1 MDIFKLLGL
10 TKGPA
15 LIVALAIIIATL
27 RSPLV
32 RRIGLRNAVR
42 RPREAVLV
50 MLGCVLGTALI
61 VGSGS
66 VSDSY
71 TGSIRERAFERLGP
85 IDAKIGY
92 ETQANWADATSR
104 LNATAVDGVKAS
116 AAAAVLEV
124 PITSNSSNTPAPR
137 ARLIEVDYRRA
148 GELTKAAG
156 IEAGTGPTKGTA
168 WVGELMADRLNLKV
182 GSILTIHT
190 RVPNQQLL
198 VTKVVDS
205 SLVTF
210 VDGVVNA
217 GDNLLVT
224 PGTIGILQ
232 KQEPDV
238 LIPTFF
244 TLVEG
249 ANSSADKEQSS
260 ADVDE
265 LRDTLTAI
273 VAPFNG
279 SVSMV
284 RAENLAAAEQLGK
297 ASAQFLVTISA
308 FGIIAGLMLLVN
320 VLLML
325 AEERLAELGTMRA
338 VGMAREPLIAAFTL
352 EGASY
357 ALVGSLLGGFAG
369 FGLGRFMVSFAARA
383 TTARAGV
390 SKGLNVHF
398 FAERDTL
405 LTGVAAG
412 FFLAAVVVIGTSYRV
427 SRLEVIRAIRGLPP
441 PPRKYRSAGAPLLAT
456 FAVLGQLVGV
466 FGYFAELS
474 FPCLLGPV
482 VGFIC
487 FGMLLSRRYSY
498 VTAAVSAS
506 VPIMAWCTAF
516 LIVNRDPH
524 APQNAGTIAGVIQVA
539 AGVMFVNAIQARIAN
554 GVRRIGSGR
563 GAISSRLGLANPLAH
578 RVRTL
583 LTVGPFALVVFTL
596 VYAEGLSTLITSEV
610 NHLGPTIAGDYQ
622 IFATSSPAS
631 PYKFASIDSSD
642 AKAVAPLSNF
652 AATFSRGRVNQR
664 FWPVSGFDSRI
675 TKVSPPTLLARSPE
689 FATDA
694 AAYAAVAKDP
704 DLIIVSTNFLYGE
717 TQSLGVTKSDPLAPP
732 VPGNTY
738 TMFDPVTGSARDVT
752 VAATMYTDVAGIGA
766 FYGINGAKDMFGPR
780 VIENAALIATSGD
793 PQQFAEQLAQ
803 SGVNNGVQADVV
815 EKAAEDFFSFINDI
829 VNLYRSDLGIGIVV
843 GIAGIGVVLV
853 RSVRDRR
860 RQIGTLRAMGVE
872 SKQIS
877 SSFMIEGA
885 FVAVQGLAIGAGLG
899 VLNVMTLTRSDIIVA
914 VLGYEPAFP
923 KPPLAIGAMALILL
937 VAALAA
943 SYGPAKAASR
953 IPPAVA
959 LRLVD

>member
-1 MDIFKLLGL
+1 MFG
-10 TKGPA
+10 A
-15 LIVALAIIIATL
+15 IVFMAI

-85 IDAKIGY
+85 IDAKVSY
-92 ETQANWADATSR
+92 ETQNNWAEANAR
-104 LNATAVDGVKAS
+104 LNASPVDGIKAS

-124 PITSNSSNTPAPR
+124 PITSNTSNTPSPK

-148 GELTKAAG
+148 GDLTKAAG
-156 IEAGTGPTKGTA
+156 IEAGAGPTKGTA
-168 WVGELMADRLNLKV
+168 WVGSLMAKRLNLKN

-190 RVPNQQLL
+190 KVPDQRLL

-224 PGTIGILQ
+224 PGTISTLQ
-232 KQEPDV
+232 AQEPDV
-238 LIPTFF
+238 LHPQFL

-249 ANSSADKEQSS
+249 KNSVAGTAPSK
-260 ADVDE
+260 ADVDA
-265 LRDTLTAI
+265 LRDTVTSM
-273 VAPFNG
+273 VSPFNG

-284 RAENLAAAEQLGK
+284 RADNLAAAKQLGQS
-297 ASAQFLVTISA
+297 SAQFLVTISG

-357 ALVGSLLGGFAG
+357 ALVGSLLGGVFG
-369 FGLGRFMVSFAARA
+369 LGLGRFMVSFASRA

-390 SKGLNVHF
+390 SKGLDIHF
-398 FAERDTL
+398 FANQTTVI
-405 LTGVAAG
+405 TGVAAG
-412 FFLAAVVVIGTSYRV
+412 FYLASLVVIGTSYRV
-427 SRLEVIRAIRGLPP
+427 SRLEVIRAIRGLPA
-441 PPRKYRSAGAPLLAT
+441 PPRRHRPAATPLLLT
-456 FAVLGQLVGV
+456 GAVLGQFVGV
-466 FGYFAELS
+466 FGYATKMS
-474 FPCLLGPV
+474 FPCLLGPMF
-482 VGFIC
+482 GFVCLGVFVAQKWRYVAGACAATIPVIVWGTL
-487 FGMLLSRRYSY
+487 FLL
-498 VTAAVSAS
+498 
-506 VPIMAWCTAF
+506 
-516 LIVNRDPH
+516 VNRDPH
-524 APQNAGTIAGVIQVA
+524 APQNAGSLAGIIQVA
-539 AGVMFVNAIQARIAN
+539 AGVVFVNAIQARIAN
-554 GVRRIGSGR
+554 GVRRVGGGR
-563 GAISSRLGLANPLAH
+563 NAIASRLGVANPLAH

-583 LTVGPFALVVFTL
+583 LTVAPFALVVFTL
-596 VYAEGLSTLITSEV
+596 VYAEGLSNLITSEV
-610 NHLGPTIAGDYQ
+610 GNLGPVIAGDYQ
-622 IFATSSPAS
+622 VFATSSPAQ
-631 PYKFASIDSSD
+631 PYRFSGIDSSGVR
-642 AKAVAPLSNF
+642 ANAPLSNF
-652 AATFSRGRVNQR
+652 TATFSRGNVNQR
-664 FWPVSGFDSRI
+664 FWPVSGFDKRI
-675 TKVSPPTLLARSPE
+675 TKIAPPTLLARLPE
-689 FATDA
+689 YKTDN
-694 AAYAAVAKDP
+694 AAYNAVVGDP

-717 TQSLGVTKSDPLAPP
+717 TQTLGVTKGDPIKPP
-732 VPGNTY
+732 RPGQTF
-738 TMFDPVTGSARDVT
+738 TMFDPVSGTARDVT
-752 VAATMYTDVAGIGA
+752 VAATMYSDVAGIGA
-766 FYGINGAKDMFGPR
+766 FYGLPGAKAMFGPR
-780 VIENAALIATSGD
+780 VVENAALIATTGD
-793 PQQFAEQLAQ
+793 PAQFVEQLNQA
-803 SGVNNGVQADVV
+803 GVDSGVQAVVV
-815 EKAAEDFFSFINDI
+815 ETAAKDFFSFINDI
-829 VNLYRSDLGIGIVV
+829 VNLYRSDVGIGMVV

-872 SKQIS
+872 SKQIGA
-877 SSFMIEGA
+877 SFMIEGA

-899 VLNVMTLTRSDIIVA
+899 VLNVMTLTRSDIILVL
-914 VLGYEPAFP
+914 LGYKPDFP
-923 KPPLAIGAMALILL
+923 QVPVAIGGMALLL
-937 VAALAA
+937 LIASLAA
-943 SYGPAKAASR
+943 SYGPAKAASK